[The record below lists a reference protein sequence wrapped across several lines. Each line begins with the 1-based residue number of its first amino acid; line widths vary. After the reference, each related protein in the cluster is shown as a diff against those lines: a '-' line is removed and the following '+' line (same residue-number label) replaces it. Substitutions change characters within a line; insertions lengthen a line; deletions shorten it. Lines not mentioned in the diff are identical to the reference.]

1 MTCDEKGSFPIPDI
15 KDAGQTPLLN
25 SAQRTVGR
33 RFAMAFSAFLRQTGL
48 RKILRPSRE
57 QIYIFPGADPS
68 PVYPA
73 PVASEPRAPQQEIR
87 SVTFRLAV
95 PS

>member
-1 MTCDEKGSFPIPDI
+1 MTCDEKGSVPIPDI

-25 SAQRTVGR
+25 SAQRTVER
-33 RFAMAFSAFLRQTGL
+33 RFAMAFSTFLRQTGL
-48 RKILRPSRE
+48 RKILRPSRDP
-57 QIYIFPGADPS
+57 ICIFLGADPS

-73 PVASEPRAPQQEIR
+73 PVASEPGAPQQEIR
-87 SVTFRLAV
+87 PVTFKLAV